1 MKRLNY
7 ITLGLAILLAGGSV
21 RGDGKKTPPRTAAA
35 PSAVV
40 LPTAAATTVNSFSV
54 SPATVTFNMIDPDA
68 GLVTGSPGATVDI
81 SISGGAASRRWNLY
95 VQADSS
101 TFTGCTTIPAAAVT
115 VTCNSV
121 TLTNAGGSPGSG
133 ACAGS
138 FGLSTTSAQVAGG
151 KEGTKTDNFSIAIS
165 FTLADSWQFIPNLC
179 PLTLTYTAD
188 IP

>member
-1 MKRLNY
+1 MTRLNS
-7 ITLGLAILLAGGSV
+7 ITLGLAILLAGGPV

-40 LPTAAATTVNSFSV
+40 LPTAAATTVNSFTV
-54 SPATVTFNMIDPDA
+54 NPATITFNMTDPDA
-68 GLVTGSPGATVDI
+68 GLVTGIPAATVDI

-95 VQADSS
+95 VQSGS
-101 TFTGCTTIPAAAVT
+101 TTFSGCTSIPASAVT

-121 TLTNAGGSPGSG
+121 TLNNVGGSPGNG
-133 ACAGS
+133 VCAAP
-138 FGLSTTSAQVAGG
+138 FALSTTSTAVAGG
-151 KEGTKTDNFSIAIS
+151 KEGTKTDNFSISIS
-165 FTLADSWQFIPNLC
+165 YTLADSWQYIPNLC